1 MNEKITGILAVIFAL
16 ILVVST
22 PLQSAAYDGAQTTD
36 DVSVS
41 DDVCAHPATGTD
53 GSAAEKTSDERP
65 DISVEEISNG
75 SSRHITLEPVI
86 KVNPLYA
93 GVTDSKAPA
102 FNEHSDEPLV
112 GSASIPVTTTLDEF
126 AEVYRNTFNDTVAAW
141 GNELFVR
148 YKCEQSADIT
158 NEEINAIYYRLLNIA
173 EENQFV
179 HNGVPTAGDYACWQY
194 NGIETGAGVDFE
206 YLSSSTLAMTFT
218 VYTGV
223 TYYTTPEQ
231 EAEETAYLNNV
242 LESLELDSKTEYGK
256 VKAIYDFI
264 CSHVTYDF
272 DNLDDN
278 SYMLKHTSYA
288 ALINGTSVC
297 QGYAT
302 LFYRMALEA
311 GLDARVITG
320 SGDTSR
326 DSNHAWNI
334 VRLKGLYYNL
344 DATWDAEQSE
354 PNYFLKG
361 QNTFNSHI
369 RDVEYDTAAF
379 HTEYPMSATDYK
391 VVPSDLTTVTPTPT
405 NTPTSKPT
413 NTPTPKPTNT
423 PTPKPTNTPT
433 PKPTNTPTPKP
444 TNTPTPKPT
453 NTPTPKPTNTPTP
466 KPTNTPTPK
475 PTNTPTPKPTNT
487 PTPKPTPTDQ
497 AISIA
502 SASIS
507 GISLS
512 YGYTGREYTPT
523 FSVIMNGVTL
533 TAGTDYTYI
542 FRNNINPGTARLEL
556 TGKGKYTGSRIKT
569 FEIVDCVSSIVSGK
583 TYQLIPKNN
592 SSTAVSTF
600 SGKTV
605 NNTKVYITDRSSSEA
620 MSFKAVKNSD
630 GTWKFINA
638 KCELAL
644 AVQQNSSALGAG
656 LVIYDQ
662 TTKPAQNWKLSK
674 KSDNSFAI
682 MNAVTGYSIAMSDAS
697 AVKGTTLSMAQTAS
711 NGLQRFY
718 IAETDAVNAKFDGTY
733 AIRASKD
740 KTFAL
745 NIASSSKD
753 DGANVNLYKYSNVN
767 AKKFKVIYS
776 GGGYY
781 RLANVNSGMVLTV
794 KGNTKTN
801 GANVVQSK
809 WAALS
814 GQRWQIIKNSDGTVT
829 LKNGLGTVLHLD
841 SNKTL
846 NGTNVMAKTA
856 ASTKAQR
863 WYLG

>member
-41 DDVCAHPATGTD
+41 DDVCAHPSAGTD

-379 HTEYPMSATDYK
+379 HTEYPMSATDYE

-405 NTPTSKPT
+405 NTPT
-413 NTPTPKPTNT
+413 PKPTNT
-423 PTPKPTNTPT
+423 PT
-433 PKPTNTPTPKP
+433 
-444 TNTPTPKPT
+444 
-453 NTPTPKPTNTPTP
+453 
-466 KPTNTPTPK
+466 
-475 PTNTPTPKPTNT
+475 
-487 PTPKPTPTDQ
+487 PTPTDQ

-512 YGYTGREYTPT
+512 YGYTGREYTPA
-523 FSVIMNGVTL
+523 FSVIVNGVTL

-794 KGNTKTN
+794 KGNAKTN